1 MDKPMK
7 ERKPMTPEQ
16 LEVLKARLM
25 KARDAKLA
33 RVKGA
38 VAVKDEVVKQ
48 IPITKVVNEIVKEIP
63 FETLLPTKRIPKP
76 RPVKQPAIIPF
87 ETPLP
92 KPKPHGMGWKMPNS
106 DPIDIP
112 QKKDKERYMKLIYY
126 KEPSKSVMKKLNK
139 LQDSS
144 SESDESSDEEPE
156 RQEPVNTR
164 KPINNEDEYYKQL
177 AKKFYS

>member
-1 MDKPMK
+1 MEQPIK

-16 LEVLKARLM
+16 LEALKARLM

-38 VAVKDEVVKQ
+38 VAVKDEVIKQ
-48 IPITKVVNEIVKEIP
+48 IPITKVVNEIVKELP
-63 FETLLPTKRIPKP
+63 FDKPLPKKRIPKP
-76 RPVKQPAIIPF
+76 KPVKQPDIIPF
-87 ETPLP
+87 EEPLP

-106 DPIDIP
+106 EPIDIP
-112 QKKDKERYMKLIYY
+112 QKKDKNRFCKIVYY
-126 KEPSKSVMKKLNK
+126 SEPSKKTLKKLNK
-139 LQDSS
+139 IQDSS
-144 SESDESSDEEPE
+144 SSESESSDEPE

-164 KPINNEDEYYKQL
+164 QPISNEDEYYKQL

>member
-1 MDKPMK
+1 MEQPIKPK
-7 ERKPMTPEQ
+7 RELTPEQ
-16 LEVLKARLM
+16 LEALKARLI

-38 VAVKDEVVKQ
+38 VAVKDEPKQ
-48 IPITKVVNEIVKEIP
+48 ITKVVNEIVKEIG
-63 FETLLPTKRIPKP
+63 FEEPLPTKRIPKP
-76 RPVKQPAIIPF
+76 KPVKQPAIIPF

-164 KPINNEDEYYKQL
+164 KPINN
-177 AKKFYS
+177 